1 MDSETLE
8 LIFKAKDEATA
19 VVNNLRAALD
29 SIPNSAK
36 KISEAKDEIAAAFE
50 KLKISTTASMEAQ
63 KAAINSAYLAI
74 KNSATSTTQD
84 ITRAEAARAKAIE
97 QIDSQNFATRKGLL
111 DSLKTHWL
119 AVTGAIV
126 AAWAAVSQAKEYI
139 TLGAAALQAEES
151 FKQVTNAYEIDG
163 DRLLAKL
170 KEVSVGAIDE
180 SALMLR
186 AVSALQQGL
195 SPDQIIRLMEIAR
208 YQARSSGKDIKDAF
222 DGITQAVANQMTRG
236 LKAYHLV
243 IDQNKAHEEYAKQL
257 GIAKE
262 ALNEQ
267 QQSQA
272 LANAVIEE
280 GNRKMATMGSLLVDA
295 TEKIQKKSAAW
306 HNLKESIGK
315 ELIKV
320 LNLAAENINLIS
332 VALAGAALM
341 NAPKVIGAIITAL
354 QSLTVASA
362 AAGVAMSTAL
372 GGAAAVAGYGLG
384 KLIDL
389 LAFKIANID
398 ISGLNRL
405 EEAQEEISEQT
416 EYLAKRQD
424 KYNEKL
430 KEMGFTG
437 PDAMQKYLKAVKE
450 GNIATDQATGSQ
462 KNLLEVMKQSIAVA
476 QARVATLS
484 ATSQF
489 EIELVKKDFE
499 TGKITMD
506 EYVAFVKK
514 KQDEIT
520 QAQIANARL
529 RIQELKKEYEMKM
542 ISEDEMKAKIAV
554 VNEEIKQ
561 LNIKA
566 AGENLRVWDEAQK
579 IKEQGIEKTKKTQ
592 EEEFAHWKSLQELK
606 LQSLKSH
613 MDLENTIDETA
624 AQQGLMRQS
633 DLLDRKLQ
641 RMRAY
646 YAQEI
651 SIAEETARKIAE
663 ATGLTT
669 EKDIEEYEKA
679 IAAKERL
686 QREFEQTLI
695 TSEQQIRAATEKEA
709 SDATAFVLS
718 LTKDRIAM
726 AEFERQERLKQL
738 ETYWQQGLIGEQQ
751 YQEAIIAIEEEAA
764 QKSAEIMTK
773 KANNSM
779 QQFNEL
785 LDIIADRRRRLTE
798 DVSLLMTEGWED
810 IKRYFGDWKTAI
822 SFTAE
827 DAYATI
833 KNFMKQTTFASYD
846 TFWNAQLYGRKMVE
860 MVGTSIYEWSARVA
874 EYINYVKSLLSSLQD
889 YITSLRIQLAQLRGD
904 RSLELELQYE
914 EEVKRL
920 KEQYSEELQ
929 NSQEYQEALMLL
941 NELYAEKR
949 KQLRE
954 QEQEEIKKFYSDV
967 KDMAQDERET
977 EKSTKGGGAGSITP
991 GLPELPWRNF
1001 AANLTQ
1007 SVQNAV
1013 AEVNKAFG
1021 EGVSIG
1027 PKEIKVTKEVNLTS
1041 KFEVNTYDNEAGR
1054 RWCKDFL
1061 FPEWEKYLTLRG
1073 IKL

>member
-63 KAAINSAYLAI
+63 KAAVNSAYLAI
-74 KNSATSTTQD
+74 KNSATSTANE

-126 AAWAAVSQAKEYI
+126 AAWAAVSQAKEYVN
-139 TLGAAALQAEES
+139 LGAMALQAEES
-151 FKQVTNAYEIDG
+151 FKNVVNAYGVDG

-180 SALMLR
+180 SAMMQR
-186 AVSALQQGL
+186 AVKALQQGL
-195 SPDQIIRLMEIAR
+195 SPDQIIQLMEV
-208 YQARSSGKDIKDAF
+208 ARSSARVAGIDIKDAF
-222 DGITQAVANQMTRG
+222 DRITEAAANQMTRS
-236 LKAYHLV
+236 LKALGII
-243 IDQNKAHEEYAKQL
+243 IDQNKAYEDYAKQL

-272 LANAVIEE
+272 LANAAITEGLRQRQAMNISLVNEAEQLQINKARFEE
-280 GNRKMATMGSLLVDA
+280 
-295 TEKIQKKSAAW
+295 
-306 HNLKESIGK
+306 LKETIGK
-315 ELIKV
+315 ELLNV
-320 LNLAAENINLIS
+320 LGLAAKNIDAIAI
-332 VALAGAALM
+332 ALTAAALM
-341 NAPKVIGAIITAL
+341 NAPRVIAAIITAL

-362 AAGVAMSTAL
+362 ATSMAIKSGFAGIAAFIGYEL
-372 GGAAAVAGYGLG
+372 GGVIDKVIYSLA
-384 KLIDL
+384 KIDL
-389 LAFKIANID
+389 
-398 ISGLNRL
+398 SGLNKPA
-405 EEAQEEISEQT
+405 EEAARATKELEKNTAELNAH
-416 EYLAKRQD
+416 LAK
-424 KYNEKL
+424 L
-430 KEMGFTG
+430 GFTG
-437 PDAMQKYLKAVKE
+437 PDAWKKYETAIKT
-450 GNIATDQATGSQ
+450 GNIATDQATGAQ
-462 KNLLEVMKQSIAVA
+462 KNLLEALKQTITVSQA
-476 QARVATLS
+476 QIQTLS

-489 EIELVKKDFE
+489 YIELVKKDFE

-514 KQDEIT
+514 RQDEIT
-520 QAQIANARL
+520 QAQIANAQL
-529 RIQELKKEYEMKM
+529 RIQELKKEHQMKM
-542 ISEDEMKAKIAV
+542 ISEDELKTKIAV

-566 AGENLRVWDEAQK
+566 GQENTRIWDEAQK
-579 IKEQGIEKTKKTQ
+579 IKEQGLEKTKKTQ

-606 LQSLKSH
+606 LQSLKSQ
-613 MDLENTIDETA
+613 MDLENSIDETA

-633 DLLDRKLQ
+633 GLLDRKLQ

-663 ATGLTT
+663 ITGLNI

-686 QREFEQTLI
+686 QKEFEQTLI
-695 TSEQQIRAATEKEA
+695 TSEQQIKSAREKEEIEA
-709 SDATAFVLS
+709 NAFIAAM
-718 LTKDRIAM
+718 TGDRIAM
-726 AEFERQERLKQL
+726 VEEEKTAKLKQL
-738 ETYWQQGLIGEQQ
+738 EAFWQQGVIGEQQ
-751 YQEAIIAIEEEAA
+751 YHDAIAAIEEEAA
-764 QKSAEIMTK
+764 QKSAALTKETATKSMT
-773 KANNSM
+773 A
-779 QQFNEL
+779 FNDL
-785 LDIIADRRRRLTE
+785 LDIIADRRRGLTE
-798 DVSLLMTEGWED
+798 SVSLLMTENWED
-810 IKRYFGDWKTAI
+810 IKSYFGDWKTAI
-822 SFTAE
+822 AFTAE

-833 KNFMKQTTFASYD
+833 KNFMKQTTFASFD

-860 MVGTSIYEWSARVA
+860 MVGTSIYEWSDRVV
-874 EYINYVKSLLSSLQD
+874 EYINFVKSLFASLQD

-904 RSLELELQYE
+904 RSLELELQYQE
-914 EEVKRL
+914 DVRRL
-920 KEQYSEELQ
+920 EEQYGEELQ
-929 NSQEYQEALMLL
+929 NSAEYQEALMLL

-949 KQLRE
+949 KKIRE
-954 QEQEEIKKFYSDV
+954 QEQEETRQFYSDI
-967 KDMAQDERET
+967 KDMTQGERET
-977 EKSTKGGGAGSITP
+977 EKSPTGGGGGASSIIP
-991 GLPELPWRNF
+991 VLPELPWRNF

-1007 SVQNAV
+1007 NVQAAV

-1041 KFEVNTYDNEAGR
+1041 KFEINAFDNDILKRLAREV
-1054 RWCKDFL
+1054 L
-1061 FPEWEKYLTLRG
+1061 FPEWERQLALKG